1 MFVTSFTGS
10 IEIMDILRVK
20 KAHLPPASSA
30 RRRKVTSAAS
40 VDDPDGLLDPGPSSS
55 NAFQTPIPEVGS
67 LEGTRDEDIAGLLDD
82 EE

>member
-1 MFVTSFTGS
+1 
-10 IEIMDILRVK
+10 MDILRVK

-40 VDDPDGLLDPGPSSS
+40 VDDQDGLLDPGPSTSTT
-55 NAFQTPIPEVGS
+55 FQTTVPEVGCS
-67 LEGTRDEDIAGLLDD
+67 EGKQDKDSTVSLDD